1 MRILVLKGAKIARRS
16 VNKLG
21 RTLFVKY
28 KHAKTNDIGVM
39 MSPKR
44 LNFISLVF
52 TR

>member
-21 RTLFVKY
+21 RTLFCKY

-44 LNFISLVF
+44 LNFISLV
-52 TR
+52 